1 MLSFYREDFCRI
13 YPELLPLAEQH
24 YKEIAWRQ
32 DKIPLSVDY
41 QRYKT
46 MVDIGRLVTFTG
58 RDVNR
63 LVAYAVFLVDQHI
76 HYDQTK
82 FAMND
87 VIFVHP
93 QYRNRGNG
101 QGLIRFCK
109 SELTSLGVQVMTFHV
124 KPQLDFGPL
133 LAAEGFDPGDK
144 IWQKWLGE

>member
-1 MLSFYREDFCRI
+1 MLFYRENFIQI

-32 DKIPLSVDY
+32 DKIPLVVDFD
-41 QRYKT
+41 RYAIMTNLGKL
-46 MVDIGRLVTFTG
+46 IAFTG

-63 LVAYAVFLVDQHI
+63 LVAYAVFFIDQHM
-76 HYDQTK
+76 HYNSTR

-87 VIFVHP
+87 VLFVHP

-101 QGLIRFCK
+101 REFINFCEK
-109 SELTSLGVQVMTFHV
+109 ELTSLGVQVMTLHI

-133 LAAEGFDPGDK
+133 VQAEGFEIGDRV
-144 IWQKWLGE
+144 WLKWLGD